1 MWANF
6 WMLRV
11 NDRLTRW
18 KEFRQSIDKLSLEQA
33 VGEVNSMWSTAPF
46 VTYYLPPDR
55 PAEWPDPWE
64 LLAENYYCDI
74 AKALG
79 AMYTIYFTG
88 HKNTDMS
95 VEIYYD
101 YNTKVRSN
109 VLNVA
114 DGKYILNYYPFEIVN
129 TKQIEEQKLELLYR
143 YSSKDLHLEK
153 Y

>member
-6 WMLRV
+6 WMLKV

-18 KEFRQSIDKLSLEQA
+18 KEFRQSIDKLPIDRA
-33 VGEVNSMWSTAPF
+33 VSEVNNMWSTAPF
-46 VTYYLPPDR
+46 VTYYLSPDS
-55 PAEWPDPWE
+55 PDTWPDPWE

-79 AMYTIYFTG
+79 IIYTIYFTS
-88 HKNTDMS
+88 HKNTDMA

-101 YNTKVRSN
+101 FQKKIRSN
-109 VLNVA
+109 VANVSN
-114 DGKYILNYYPFEIVN
+114 GKYILNYYPFEIVN
-129 TKQIEEQKLELLYR
+129 TQQIEEQKLDLLYK
-143 YSSKDLHLEK
+143 YSSKDLQLEK